1 MINKVYFCMTS
12 YRKPFTIMALRYLK
26 YGIKADIFI
35 KKSKYGVLETSY
47 LRSKSP
53 KMVIQ

>member
-1 MINKVYFCMTS
+1 MTS